1 AEGGGIVV
9 ALGESSRRAR
19 WTGPVADV
27 APLDVGAVRDRGQGG
42 SAGVGRVGSVDRAH
56 AIFAPFR
63 DARDGGIAARVL
75 RYRELRP
82 DTGSRVLASFDDGAP
97 ALVERA
103 VGQGRLLV
111 WASSLDDDWTD
122 LPLQP
127 AFLPFVHELARYAAG
142 GTAA

>member
-1 AEGGGIVV
+1 YAVATRSASSLVPADLDGRSLVILNDVAPPQGAAGRRLAEHLAEGGGIVV

-42 SAGVGRVGSVDRAH
+42 SADVGRVGSVDRAH

-82 DTGSRVLASFDDGAP
+82 DTGSRV
-97 ALVERA
+97 
-103 VGQGRLLV
+103 
-111 WASSLDDDWTD
+111 
-122 LPLQP
+122 
-127 AFLPFVHELARYAAG
+127 
-142 GTAA
+142 